1 MFLDTQKLAVKFAY
15 KVLIKKRFLRVMLGH
30 VNYLALGMRILQI
43 KRVAVIVNQLGK
55 WLEA

>member
-1 MFLDTQKLAVKFAY
+1 MFLDTQKLAVKFD

-43 KRVAVIVNQLGK
+43 KRVAIIVNQLGK